1 MNILNKL
8 TIKHLT
14 MNKKRTIVTI
24 IGIILSTAL
33 MVGIGTIASTFIG
46 YMINKT
52 ISNVGSYHVEIKD
65 VSPSNLKY
73 IKNNTDILEYYQY
86 SELGYA
92 LLEGSQNAYKPYFY
106 IKSGDDNYL
115 KTSDLLEGRLPK
127 NSDEV
132 VISAHIISN
141 GGVKLKIGDKL
152 NLEIGTRYLDDEVLN
167 QFTLFSE
174 EEEFIPK
181 YQKEYTIVGIMARR
195 NDEPYSCSGYTIIT
209 HQDEIEDNVNIFITY
224 KKVSNVVNKT
234 EKILDAMG
242 IEREEDDFGD
252 YYYPNVDY
260 NNSLLAYYGE
270 SNYESINNTVISVV
284 IIVLTLIMVGCAI
297 VIYNSFAISV
307 MERKK
312 QFGLF
317 SSIGATRKQLRKTI
331 FYEAFIVSIIGIP
344 IGVLFGILGIWVVV
358 KIMNALFPLMDP
370 KIALIVIP
378 KYIIIPVIYMAL
390 TIIISAFIPAK
401 RASKIS
407 PIEAIRLNDDI
418 KIKGKSVKT
427 GSLTRKIFGIE
438 GELALKNMKRN
449 KKKYRITVLS
459 LVVSIV
465 LFLSFSAFL
474 EYGMRSTNDLYQVSD
489 YDISINFDYNCKE
502 TDDSKYK
509 EVISKLKEVSSIDK
523 INSYYYRNLFSNDI
537 DTHMS
542 IRAIINEDHF
552 SKDYYKYL
560 NSVDIN
566 ENEETYR
573 ENSWGFIILN
583 DEEYMSYIKEL
594 KLDPKKYDGSEIR
607 LIFPNKYNYRDRRTS
622 KVHEGNWYDPSYDT
636 LTFTFRSYEYRTIVV
651 EEDKYQDNKV
661 TLPVTYVDRAPTTSI
676 THDFIISETMY
687 SKIENLF
694 PKVTYQ
700 GEYYQEVIPHVFI
713 KANDS
718 IKAEQDII
726 KALDIKEY
734 DNDSGVT
741 LYNATIDEQEERN
754 TILFIGILL
763 YGFISLVTLIGVTSV
778 FNTINTSIALR
789 RKEFSVLRSIGL
801 SPKEFNK
808 MIRYE
813 SLLYGLKALIIGL
826 PISFVVMYLLLRAF
840 SNIVDFKMYIIVKP
854 LIICILGVFA
864 ITFMT
869 MMYATSK
876 IKRENIIDAIREEN
890 I

>member
-8 TIKHLT
+8 TIKHLK

-46 YMINKT
+46 YMINGT
-52 ISNVGSYHVEIKD
+52 ISRVGSYHVQIKD
-65 VSPSNLKY
+65 VSPNNLKY
-73 IKNNTDILEYYQY
+73 ITHNTDILEYSEY
-86 SELGYA
+86 SEVGYA
-92 LLEGSQNAYKPYFY
+92 LLEGSKNNYKPYLF

-115 KTSDLLEGRLPK
+115 KTSELLEGRLPK

-132 VISAHIISN
+132 VISSHIISN
-141 GGVKLKIGDKL
+141 GEVKLKVGDKL
-152 NLEIGTRYLDDEVLN
+152 NLEIGSRYLDSEILD
-167 QFTLFSE
+167 QFSLYSE
-174 EEEFIPK
+174 EEELIPK
-181 YQKEYTIVGIMARR
+181 YQKEYTIVGIIARR
-195 NDEPYSCSGYTIIT
+195 IDEPYSCPGYTIIT
-209 HQDEIEDNVNIFITY
+209 RQDEIKDNVNVFITY
-224 KKVSNVVNKT
+224 KRVSKVVDKT
-234 EKILDAMG
+234 EKILKAMG
-242 IEREEDDFGD
+242 INKEEDDFGE
-252 YYYPNVDY
+252 YYYPNIDY

-270 SNYESINNTVISVV
+270 SNYESVNNTVISVV

-317 SSIGATRKQLRKTI
+317 SSIGATKKQLRKTV

-344 IGVLFGILGIWVVV
+344 IGVLSGIFGIWVVV
-358 KIMNALFPLMDP
+358 KIVNILFPLMDP
-370 KIALIVIP
+370 KISLIVRP
-378 KYIIIPVIYMAL
+378 LYIILPIIYMML

-407 PIEAIRLNDDI
+407 PIEAIRQNDDI
-418 KIKGKSVKT
+418 KIKNKSVKT
-427 GSLTRKIFGIE
+427 SKWVRKVFGIE
-438 GELALKNMKRN
+438 GELAYKNMKRN
-449 KKKYRITVLS
+449 KKKYCITVLS

-474 EYGMRSTNDLYQVSD
+474 EYGMRSTSDIYQVSD
-489 YDISINFDYNCKE
+489 YDIAIDFDYNNQE

-523 INSYYYRNLFSNDI
+523 IASYYYRNLFSNDI

-542 IRAIINEDHF
+542 IRSIINEEHF

-560 NSVDIN
+560 SSVDIKEDE
-566 ENEETYR
+566 ENYR

-583 DEEYMSYIKEL
+583 DEEYMNYIKEL
-594 KLDPKKYDGSEIR
+594 KLDPKKYDGSEII
-607 LIFPNKYNYRDRRTS
+607 LIFPNKYNYHDKKTS
-622 KVHEGNWYDPSYDT
+622 KVYEGDWYDPTYQN
-636 LTFTFRSYEYRTIVV
+636 LTFTFRSYEYRSIAIN
-651 EEDKYQDNKV
+651 DNKYQDNEV
-661 TLPVTYVDRAPTTSI
+661 ALPVTYVDRAPTTNIIHS
-676 THDFIISETMY
+676 FIISETMY

-700 GEYYQEVIPHVFI
+700 GEYYQEVIPHVFV
-713 KANDS
+713 KASNS
-718 IKAEQDII
+718 IKAEEDIK
-726 KALDIKEY
+726 KALDIKDY
-734 DNDSGVT
+734 DNSSGVT

-763 YGFISLVTLIGVTSV
+763 YGFIALVTLIGVTSV

-801 SPKEFNK
+801 SPKDFNK

-813 SLLYGLKALIIGL
+813 SLLYGLKALIIGI

-840 SNIVDFKMYIIVKP
+840 NNIVSFKMYIVVKP
-854 LIICILGVFA
+854 LIICVLGVFA